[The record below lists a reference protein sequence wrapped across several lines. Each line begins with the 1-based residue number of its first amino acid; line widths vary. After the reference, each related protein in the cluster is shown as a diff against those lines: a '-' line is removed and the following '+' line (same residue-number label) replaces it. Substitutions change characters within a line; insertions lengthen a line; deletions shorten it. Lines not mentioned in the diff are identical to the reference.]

1 MLQSHRF
8 RSETELERRSL
19 NQFRYCKFN
28 RSTPLPRTTFKLA
41 GHAGHRSIWHRVLL
55 EVLVLVPVGE
65 RVVPPRGLCYSV
77 STSARVAWRAMMGV
91 IFDLVAICP
100 RWLLSWIQCLT
111 KDAHTQPND
120 VGLPR
125 AKPHQQKRS
134 RTVWRGQ

>member
-1 MLQSHRF
+1 PKLNSNAGLSTNSGTANSTVQHRF
-8 RSETELERRSL
+8 PERSD
-19 NQFRYCKFN
+19 QQ
-28 RSTPLPRTTFKLA
+28 TFKLA

-65 RVVPPRGLCYSV
+65 RVVPPEQRGLCYSV

-91 IFDLVAICP
+91 IFDLIAICP
-100 RWLLSWIQCLT
+100 RWLLSWIQCVT